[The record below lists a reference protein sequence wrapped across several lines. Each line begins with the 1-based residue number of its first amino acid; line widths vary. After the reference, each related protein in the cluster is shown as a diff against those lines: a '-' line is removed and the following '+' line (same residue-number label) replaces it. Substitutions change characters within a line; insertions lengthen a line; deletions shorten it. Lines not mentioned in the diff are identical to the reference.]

1 MDGNFLR
8 TARVTRLGKLFCNI
22 SLFGGIL
29 LLLLGL
35 MPVIKVV
42 YYGIAA
48 AILIA
53 VVIIWLFSLIFFHPF
68 DISKVG
74 NIFITEEVF
83 VAVQNYSLQIAPYL
97 GAIVLLLGAVS
108 IPLILRDKSKKPT
121 GRIVAASLAMGFAVI
136 GIIALYLAVLL

>member
-8 TARVTRLGKLFCNI
+8 TARVTRLGKLFCNV
-22 SLFGGIL
+22 SLFGGTL

-35 MPVIKVV
+35 MPIIKVV
-42 YYGIAA
+42 YYILAA
-48 AILIA
+48 AIALAVLAFWLI
-53 VVIIWLFSLIFFHPF
+53 SLITFHPF
-68 DISKVG
+68 DLSFL
-74 NIFITEEVF
+74 NTIFSGEVVF
-83 VAVQNYSLQIAPYL
+83 AAVQEFALSIAPYL
-97 GAIVLLLGAVS
+97 GAIVLLLGAIS